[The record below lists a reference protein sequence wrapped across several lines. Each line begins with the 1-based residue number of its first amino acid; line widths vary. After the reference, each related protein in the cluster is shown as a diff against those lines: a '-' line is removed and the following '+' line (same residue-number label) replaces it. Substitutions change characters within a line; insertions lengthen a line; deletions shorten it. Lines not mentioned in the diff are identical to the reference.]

1 MISYNR
7 LWHKLVDLK
16 MNKSELR
23 EAAGISTS
31 TLAKLGK
38 NEIVSLEVLEKIC
51 DSLGCDLGDI
61 ASFLDEDGN

>member
-1 MISYNR
+1 
-7 LWHKLVDLK
+7 

-38 NEIVSLEVLEKIC
+38 NEVVSLEVLEKIC